1 MYNLHILKIIS
12 LCTEWLYLTLTSLE
26 KENITNYLWN
36 YICETMHI
44 DPPSVSIFNFW
55 CVKYYFMIYSMLFMY
70 KGSEERELSSWWL
83 YLESSI
89 AYIV

>member
-36 YICETMHI
+36 YICETMHT
-44 DPPSVSIFNFW
+44 DSPSVSIFNFGGIKW
-55 CVKYYFMIYSMLFMY
+55 YFMIYSMLFMY
-70 KGSEERELSSWWL
+70 EGSEEKER
-83 YLESSI
+83 
-89 AYIV
+89 A